1 MARDNRNVTLFL
13 PPPRDVPDVNLLPA
27 QAGQTRQN
35 QEHAPDV
42 LAKARL
48 MDAFTALFHKS
59 HAVLIFI
66 LGMACASAIWLFAF
80 KSAIPIGGD
89 LMERGAMIGS
99 VFGENATQ
107 NAPGD
112 PRGVQ

>member
-1 MARDNRNVTLFL
+1 MRQDTQNRNVTL
-13 PPPRDVPDVNLLPA
+13 LLPGSANFNPPADIDNRRA
-27 QAGQTRQN
+27 QP

-99 VFGENATQ
+99 VFGEDATK
-107 NAPGD
+107 NVPGD
-112 PRGVQ
+112 PSGVQ